1 MLFTLVSANA
11 RAQETAA
18 PPLSAQE
25 DPATIAAARALAIEG
40 VKLVQAGRCDEAI
53 DKLER
58 AEALHHAPI
67 VLQNLG
73 ACQVEQG
80 RLVEGTEALRRVL
93 REPLPAKPSPALR
106 RAYERAQQI
115 LDRTKPS
122 IASLTIA
129 IALGGEPAVADRATV
144 TVDGQRVPAAL
155 LDAERPTDPGEHT
168 LDASAPGYAPAHAT
182 IALAPGEKQR
192 VALSLERDAS
202 AAVTVAAPEPGSTS
216 PSDVAVATLAPASTA
231 RAARA
236 ADTAAARTP
245 SHAAAYVTWAAG
257 AVGLAIGT
265 GFGIAALARTD
276 SLRSQCDGN
285 VCSER
290 ARGRLDTARQF
301 GTISTIGFASGLAAG
316 VLGAVLYWN
325 ASSGSERA
333 PAAQARIGLG
343 GAELRAA
350 F

>member
-1 MLFTLVSANA
+1 MSANA

-18 PPLSAQE
+18 PAASAQQ
-25 DPATIAAARALAIEG
+25 DPATIAAARARAIEG
-40 VKLVQAGRCDEAI
+40 VKRVQAGRCDEAI

-67 VLQNLG
+67 VLQYLG

-80 RLVEGTEALRRVL
+80 LLVAGTEALRRVL
-93 REPLPAKPSPALR
+93 REPLPAKASLALR
-106 RAYERAQQI
+106 KAYERAQQI

-129 IALGGEPAVADRATV
+129 IDLGGEPAAGDRAEV
-144 TVDGQRVPAAL
+144 TIDGQRVPAAL
-155 LDAERPTDPGEHT
+155 LEAERPTDPGEHVI
-168 LDASAPGYAPAHAT
+168 DAGAPGYAAAHAT
-182 IALAPGEKQR
+182 VTLAPGEKRR

-202 AAVTVAAPEPGSTS
+202 AAVAVAAPDAGAAAPA
-216 PSDVAVATLAPASTA
+216 DVAAAPPAPASTA

-236 ADTAAARTP
+236 AEAASRATP
-245 SHAAAYVTWAAG
+245 SHAAAYVTWSAG
-257 AVGLAIGT
+257 AVALAIGA
-265 GFGIAALARTD
+265 GFGIAALTRTD
-276 SLRSQCDGN
+276 SLRSQCDGD

-290 ARGRLDTARQF
+290 VRGRLDTAKQF
-301 GTISTIGFASGLAAG
+301 GTISTIGFATGLAAG

-325 ASSGSERA
+325 ASSSSERA
-333 PAAQARIGLG
+333 PAAQARVGLG
-343 GAELRAA
+343 AAELRAA